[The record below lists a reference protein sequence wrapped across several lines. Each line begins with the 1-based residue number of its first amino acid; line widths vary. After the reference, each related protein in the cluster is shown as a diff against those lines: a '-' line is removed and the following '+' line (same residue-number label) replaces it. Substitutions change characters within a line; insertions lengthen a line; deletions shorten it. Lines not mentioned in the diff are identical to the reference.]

1 MSNVLR
7 QKSKCQECNK
17 KKNLFD
23 VVKNGQEIKACSYCI
38 TEQLLTGWSR

>member
-1 MSNVLR
+1 MSNDLR
-7 QKSKCQECNK
+7 HKSKCQECNK

-23 VVKNGQEIKACSYCI
+23 VVKNGQEIKACSDCI

>member
-7 QKSKCQECNK
+7 RKSKCQECNEK
-17 KKNLFD
+17 KYLFD
-23 VVKNGQEIKACSYCI
+23 VVKNGQEIKACSNCI

>member
-1 MSNVLR
+1 MLNVLR

-23 VVKNGQEIKACSYCI
+23 VLKNGQEIKACSNCI